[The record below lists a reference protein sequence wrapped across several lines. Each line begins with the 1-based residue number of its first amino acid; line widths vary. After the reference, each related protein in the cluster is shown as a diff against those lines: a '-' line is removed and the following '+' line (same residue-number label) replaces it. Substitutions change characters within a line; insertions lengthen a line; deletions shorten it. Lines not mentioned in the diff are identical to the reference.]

1 MRKNSLIKLIFLS
14 GLAGLSAPLS
24 AAGPTP
30 LMLSGTCAG
39 CHGSDGSSVAITPS
53 IAGHSDEYFVDTMLE
68 FKSGERQS
76 TVMGRIAKG
85 YSDAEIVAMAGY
97 FAKFPMT
104 PMQQSFDQAMASKGA
119 KLHEESCE
127 KCHEEGGKIADDG
140 APLAGQSML
149 YMQYSMEDFQSGAR
163 DMPKKMKKKVKQIV
177 DEHGQAGI
185 DAVIHYYGSQQ

>member
-1 MRKNSLIKLIFLS
+1 MRKDSLMKLILMG
-14 GLAGLSAPLS
+14 GLAGLSACLS
-24 AAGPTP
+24 AAGPSP
-30 LMLSGTCAG
+30 AMLSGTCAG

-53 IAGHSDEYFVDTMLE
+53 IAGLSDEYFADTMQA

-85 YSDAEIVAMAGY
+85 YSDAEIAAMAGY

-104 PMQQSFDQAMASKGA
+104 PMKQSFDQAMASQGA

-149 YMQYSMEDFQSGAR
+149 YLKYSMEDFQAGAR
-163 DMPKKMKKKVKQIV
+163 EMPKKMKKKVKKLV
-177 DEHGQAGI
+177 DAHGQAGL